1 MEHIPE
7 QQIDSIIKLF
17 VTWNN
22 HANEQVGRRMVHR
35 FDKWFDCLAT
45 LHLGENKI
53 KNQVHIKICQAF
65 GTALTTIT
73 SPKELVPCAYQ
84 LFQTALEDHADTPKS
99 FTDDVNNG
107 MNAGEQIKAVWPSLS
122 QTHQNLLLQ
131 MYTATKSNDTS
142 FSSSEMVPLLQARY
156 ALKQAV
162 FDKYLKGNENG
173 IDWVLCST
181 MPMPDR
187 DLIPMPLFESNR
199 LKSAMEKQYFECW
212 LINAPVICMDIQE
225 FAPYAHALKE
235 GCIVS
240 EVKMTSQIQAE
251 PLLQSNPESSVES
264 TLLETDIP
272 QQIEESDNMNSI
284 LKPIILL
291 ALTAAVLFGIYILV
305 SSL

>member
-45 LHLGENKI
+45 LHLGENKA

-84 LFQTALEDHADTPKS
+84 LFQTELEGHLDTPKS
-99 FTDDVNNG
+99 FTNDDNNG
-107 MNAGEQIKAVWPSLS
+107 VDAGEQIKAVWPSLS
-122 QTHQNLLLQ
+122 QTHQNLILQ
-131 MYTATKSNDTS
+131 MYAVNKNNDTP
-142 FSSSEMVPLLQARY
+142 FSHSEMLPLLQARY
-156 ALKQAV
+156 ALKQAL

-181 MPMPDR
+181 MPDR

-199 LKSAMEKQYFECW
+199 LKNAMEKQYFECW

-225 FAPYAHALKE
+225 FAPFAHALNE

-240 EVKMTSQIQAE
+240 EVKMTSQVSSE
-251 PLLQSNPESSVES
+251 PVLQSTFDSPIMDGS
-264 TLLETDIP
+264 LETSIP
-272 QQIEESDNMNSI
+272 QPIEETDNMNSI

-291 ALTAAVLFGIYILV
+291 VLTAAVLFGIYIVV